1 MTTPKASLS
10 VSDERIENRFERKI
24 QALTH
29 RIRAAMGN
37 MTQRELADQIG
48 KSESTVSNHLNGRT
62 NLTLRTIV
70 RYEIALGEDIVSVPN
85 VEHPST
91 RRRRRGGERRVSEQR
106 ASLDNIDPVKRKLHS
121 LLTDLTARI
130 GQVIEADDDLS
141 QRELARRIGRDESYV
156 SRVLGGGV
164 NVTLKTVAAFET
176 ALNIQLLK
184 VDGHDLEDISG
195 SYRTHETVPS
205 LQVSSD
211 GGYCQDREGTVTNA
225 VTYSDYFIPVSQR
238 TEEEEELE
246 AA

>member
-1 MTTPKASLS
+1 MTTPKASPS
-10 VSDERIENRFERKI
+10 ISDARVEKQFDRTI
-24 QALTH
+24 QAITR
-29 RIRAAMGN
+29 RIRDAMGD
-37 MTQRELADQIG
+37 MPQSELADRID
-48 KSESTVSNHLNGRT
+48 KSDSTVSSHLNGRP
-62 NLTLRTIV
+62 NLTLRTIA
-70 RYEIALGEDIVSVPN
+70 RYEIALGEDIVSVPD
-85 VEHPST
+85 VQRPST

-106 ASLDNIDPVKRKLHS
+106 ASLDDIDPVTRKLHS

-130 GQVIEADDDLS
+130 GQVIAADDDLS

-164 NVTLKTVAAFET
+164 NLTLKTIAAFEV
-176 ALNIQLLK
+176 ALDIQLLK

-195 SYRTHETVPS
+195 SYQTHETVPS
-205 LQVSSD
+205 LQGSSD
-211 GGYCQDREGTVTNA
+211 GGYCLDREGTVTKA